1 MAEKSDQER
10 TEEATP
16 KRLNEARERG
26 QVPRSR
32 ELNSVTMLL
41 AACVALMVLGDG
53 IIEGLNS
60 AMRRGLAPSMDEIFQ
75 TEALTRVFYEVLTAS
90 LWSLAPFFV
99 LCILAALFGP
109 LALGGWSFSAS
120 AMSFKF
126 DKLNPLSGLKRLF
139 GWQGISELLKA
150 LAKFTI
156 VMIVAGFVLWNM
168 AERLIGLA
176 TEPPNVAIAH
186 SASLILWAMFMLSAA
201 LIVTVLA
208 DVPFQLWNHGKQ
220 LRMTKQEVRDEYKE
234 TEGKPEVKRRIR
246 TLQME
251 FAKRR
256 MMGEV
261 PKADVIVTNPTHY
274 AIALRYDQKR
284 MRAPVVVAKGADLIA
299 AEIRRVAEANNVPLL
314 SSPALARAVFY
325 STELN
330 QEIPAGLYTAVA
342 KILAYVY
349 QVRTRKDY
357 QNTNLSMPDVP
368 IPDELRR
375 D

>member
-10 TEEATP
+10 TEDATP

-32 ELNSVTMLL
+32 ELNTVAMLL
-41 AACVALMVLGDG
+41 ATSVGLMVLGDG
-53 IIEGLNS
+53 IIDGLNS
-60 AMRRGLAPSMDEIFQ
+60 VMRRGLAPSMDEIFH
-75 TEALTRVFYEVLTAS
+75 TDALMRIFYETVGSS
-90 LWSLAPFFV
+90 LLSLAPFFLV
-99 LCILAALFGP
+99 CVLAALFGP
-109 LALGGWSFSAS
+109 LAVGGWAFSAS
-120 AMSFKF
+120 AIAFKVE
-126 DKLNPLSGLKRLF
+126 KLNPLSGLKRLF
-139 GWQGISELLKA
+139 GWHGLSEMLKA
-150 LAKFTI
+150 LAKFSI
-156 VMIVAGFVLWNM
+156 VVIVASIVLWNI
-168 AERLIGLA
+168 AESLIGLA
-176 TEPPNVAIAH
+176 TESPEVGIAH
-186 SASLILWAMFMLSAA
+186 AGSLIAWALLTMSAA
-201 LIVTVLA
+201 LILTVVA
-208 DVPFQLWNHGKQ
+208 DVPFQLWNHAKQ
-220 LRMTKQEVRDEYKE
+220 LRMTKQEVLDEYKE
-234 TEGKPEVKRRIR
+234 TEGKPEVKQRIR
-246 TLQME
+246 ALQRE
-251 FAKRR
+251 FAQRR
-256 MMGEV
+256 MMNEV

-274 AIALRYDQKR
+274 AIALRYDQTR

-330 QEIPAGLYTAVA
+330 HEIPAGLYTAVA

-357 QNTNLSMPDVP
+357 QSSTLSMPDVP